1 MSGRNRCQGM
11 ALIMALFLMILLA
24 VCGMAFLSI
33 QIAQRDATQSSLLA
47 EQARQL
53 ALSGLHDA
61 RMKLSTNYRFYTTLQ
76 QGQETYSYLEELR
89 AADGSLWG
97 AFEVTVDL
105 EQIGKPYYLIVVR
118 SVGIVGPPGRPK
130 AVRTLQVELDA
141 SQRARDGSGT
151 PNPDLLRVLW
161 SKDENEG

>member
-1 MSGRNRCQGM
+1 MPGRHRQQGM

-33 QIAQRDATQSSLLA
+33 QIAQRDATQSSMLS

-61 RMKLSTNYRFYTTLQ
+61 RMKLTANYGFFNSLQ
-76 QGQETYSYLEELR
+76 QGQETYSYLEEIR
-89 AADGSLWG
+89 GADGSLWG

-105 EQIGKPYYLIVVR
+105 EQVGKPYYLILVR
-118 SVGIVGPPGRPK
+118 SIGYVGPPGRPK
-130 AVRTLQVELDA
+130 AMRTLVVELDA
-141 SQRARDGSGT
+141 SPRARDGSGAL
-151 PNPDLLRVLW
+151 NPDLFRVLW
-161 SKDENEG
+161 AKDEHEG